1 MNEWSKRLTSILKSY
16 KANDIYNADET
27 AIFFYKLMPEKTL
40 EFKSVSCKGGKR
52 SKNRLI
58 VMVCSNMS
66 GTDKLPLLVI
76 GKSARSRCFKNV
88 KSLLTI
94 YESNRKAWMTS
105 DMFKNWLVQ
114 IDKIST

>member
-1 MNEWSKRLTSILKSY
+1 MNEWLKRLTSILKSY
-16 KANDIYNADET
+16 KANDMYNADET
-27 AIFFYKLMPEKTL
+27 AIFYKLIPEKTI
-40 EFKSVSCKGGKR
+40 EFKSKGGKR

-76 GKSARSRCFKNV
+76 GKSARPRCFKNV